1 MGEVGWNW
9 RGHLGYFVG
18 FGFDKEIIMWVVDY
32 INDTI
37 YKAQDW
43 MFNSFHIQKMRYEL
57 IYKTDGVY
65 KESFHETELNALL
78 ALRKYHVDS
87 SLKHLKRES
96 ELSKRIKELT
106 TE

>member
-1 MGEVGWNW
+1 
-9 RGHLGYFVG
+9 
-18 FGFDKEIIMWVVDY
+18 MWVVDY
-32 INDTI
+32 TEDTI
-37 YKAQDW
+37 YKAHDW
-43 MFNSFHIQKMRYEL
+43 MFNSFHIKKMRYEL
-57 IYKTDGVY
+57 IYSDGIY
-65 KESFHETELNALL
+65 KESFHETEYNATI